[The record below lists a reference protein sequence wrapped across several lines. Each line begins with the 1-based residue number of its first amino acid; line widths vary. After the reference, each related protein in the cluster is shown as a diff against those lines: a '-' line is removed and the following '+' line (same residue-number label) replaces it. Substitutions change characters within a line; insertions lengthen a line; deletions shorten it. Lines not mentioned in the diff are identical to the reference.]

1 MAYSSFSYGFV
12 VRCEL
17 IYYSLFV
24 PQEAYAN
31 VNARVDVEGC
41 CWWGRGVLQTK
52 GICSFGR
59 LNYYLGRRAA
69 DEGRDALFPDI
80 DFCINPEAG

>member
-1 MAYSSFSYGFV
+1 M
-12 VRCEL
+12 
-17 IYYSLFV
+17 
-24 PQEAYAN
+24 
-31 VNARVDVEGC
+31 NARVDVEGC

-59 LNYYLGRRAA
+59 LNYYLGKRAA